1 MGKAVKKNYF
11 KRVAKSLECQW
22 KRSARNHWW
31 CQLKAGCKYLGKTVN
46 TDLYLIRRRW
56 GDWGVGLQHGV
67 FGWAEQGSCSC
78 SQETE
83 KEQEPEEVRSLEQE
97 LLWLLWLLPKKPEE
111 ARGAS
116 LGFFGSLWLLS
127 EEPKRFSFKE
137 QEPISSKRFLVAS
150 GTYL

>member
-1 MGKAVKKNYF
+1 M
-11 KRVAKSLECQW
+11 
-22 KRSARNHWW
+22 
-31 CQLKAGCKYLGKTVN
+31 
-46 TDLYLIRRRW
+46 
-56 GDWGVGLQHGV
+56 
-67 FGWAEQGSCSC
+67 
-78 SQETE
+78 
-83 KEQEPEEVRSLEQE
+83 RSLEQE

-127 EEPKRFSFKE
+127 EELKRSSGCYEEE

>member
-1 MGKAVKKNYF
+1 M
-11 KRVAKSLECQW
+11 
-22 KRSARNHWW
+22 
-31 CQLKAGCKYLGKTVN
+31 
-46 TDLYLIRRRW
+46 
-56 GDWGVGLQHGV
+56 
-67 FGWAEQGSCSC
+67 
-78 SQETE
+78 
-83 KEQEPEEVRSLEQE
+83 RSLEQE

>member
-1 MGKAVKKNYF
+1 M
-11 KRVAKSLECQW
+11 
-22 KRSARNHWW
+22 
-31 CQLKAGCKYLGKTVN
+31 
-46 TDLYLIRRRW
+46 
-56 GDWGVGLQHGV
+56 
-67 FGWAEQGSCSC
+67 
-78 SQETE
+78 
-83 KEQEPEEVRSLEQE
+83 RSLEQE

-127 EEPKRFSFKE
+127 EEPKRSSEE